1 MTHRVQRRGAMA
13 FAAARNPLSLVW
25 ARCAPVQ
32 PGNKKHGRS
41 RVFHLIKNGWMSGL
55 AARSGFAATRR
66 LGAFFDVV
74 DHVADGL
81 QFFSIFV
88 WHFDGKFLFERHHQF
103 HDIERIGAQVLDK
116 RRLRRNLLRIYSELL
131 DDDVLDLFLDRFL
144 SHKNFLGWSATLTPH
159 AAAPQVKELAKIA
172 QPNST
177 TRWFYWPLGVEQH
190 SWLMRLL
197 NSTN

>member
-1 MTHRVQRRGAMA
+1 MVI
-13 FAAARNPLSLVW
+13 AAARSPFSLVW
-25 ARCAPVQ
+25 ARCAPAQ
-32 PGNKKHGRS
+32 PGNKKHGFS

-103 HDIERIGAQVLDK
+103 HDIERIGAQVFDK
-116 RRLRRNLLRIYSELL
+116 RRLRRNLLRIHAELF
-131 DDDVLDLFLDRFL
+131 DDDVLDLFLNRFVR
-144 SHKNFLGWSATLTPH
+144 HTKFLGWRATITPQ
-159 AAAPQVKELAKIA
+159 AAAPPDKELAKIP
-172 QPNST
+172 QTNHT
-177 TRWFYWPLGVEQH
+177 DR
-190 SWLMRLL
+190 
-197 NSTN
+197 STNY